1 MRIDEV
7 IVNKD
12 VNEAPVGAF
21 QRAGNFLQ
29 SKIGTAGSR
38 ARGQGKRDVATLAN
52 GMNAEIQKLVGQTGI
67 DDLQSEQFKELLKT
81 YFQDKGY
88 KPAVVT
94 KAMKDYDTLIS
105 KGQGKPMSFKAL
117 GGKGGIFDKF
127 LLKFAQQAM
136 ADGVPTK
143 AADVDGDGTPDIGGG
158 AGGDPKMGQPEKA
171 AVDAVAK
178 LSQSQKEAILRALT
192 GDQPK
197 TA

>member
-7 IVNKD
+7 IVKKD
-12 VNEAPVGAF
+12 VKEAPVGLV
-21 QRAGNFLQ
+21 RRGLNFAQ
-29 SKIGTAGSR
+29 SKVGTAGRR
-38 ARGQGKRDVATLAN
+38 AKYQGKRDVATLAN
-52 GMNAEIQKLVGQTGI
+52 GMNAEIQKLVGQTGV
-67 DDLQSEQFKELLKT
+67 DDLQSEQFKELITK

-94 KAMKDYDTLIS
+94 KAMKDYETLIS
-105 KGQGKPMSFKAL
+105 KGQGKPMSFKSL

-136 ADGVPTK
+136 TDGVPTK
-143 AADVDGDGTPDIGGG
+143 AADVDGDGTPDVGGG

-171 AVDAVAK
+171 AVAAVAK

>member
-7 IVNKD
+7 IVKKD
-12 VNEAPVGAF
+12 VKEAPVGLVG
-21 QRAGNFLQ
+21 RASNFVQ
-29 SKIGTAGSR
+29 SKIGPAGRR
-38 ARGQGKRDVATLAN
+38 AKYQGKRDVATLAN
-52 GMNAEIQKLVGQTGI
+52 GMNTEIQKLVGQTGV
-67 DDLQSEQFKELLKT
+67 DDLQSEQFKELLTT

-88 KPAVVT
+88 KPAVIT
-94 KAMKDYDTLIS
+94 KAMKDYETLIS

-143 AADVDGDGTPDIGGG
+143 AADVDGDGTPDVGGG

-171 AVDAVAK
+171 AVAAVAK

>member
-7 IVNKD
+7 IVKKD
-12 VNEAPVGAF
+12 VKEAPVGLVG
-21 QRAGNFLQ
+21 RASNFVQ
-29 SKIGTAGSR
+29 SKIGTAGRR
-38 ARGQGKRDVATLAN
+38 AKYQGKRDVATLAN
-52 GMNAEIQKLVGQTGI
+52 GMNTEIQKLVGQTGV
-67 DDLQSEQFKELLKT
+67 DDLQSEQFKELLTT

-88 KPAVVT
+88 KPAVIT
-94 KAMKDYDTLIS
+94 KAMKDYETLIS

-143 AADVDGDGTPDIGGG
+143 AADVDGDGTPDVGGG

-171 AVDAVAK
+171 AVAAVAK